1 VIVRVV
7 DGVKA
12 RVETIDQ
19 VLYDDGSRTVAL
31 FVWPSAFR
39 RAHREGQ
46 GGSRGS

>member
-19 VLYDDGSRTVAL
+19 VLYDDSST
-31 FVWPSAFR
+31 
-39 RAHREGQ
+39 
-46 GGSRGS
+46 